1 MHTESQ
7 QQPGSSIRALGDLLQ
22 ELSPLALELWNDL
35 RTVPPIVKG
44 DGSPV
49 TMADFAIQA
58 VLVSRLREWDS
69 DANFI
74 CEESLEGL
82 TSAQRADV
90 DAIFLTSVKRMLG
103 PMSDHAVRELLR
115 TPAVKGNRWWVIDPI
130 DGTAGFVAG
139 SHFSICVACVEDD
152 RATMSAVAC
161 PRLSAGAGSEPSLNG
176 PGSTVIAERGK
187 GAWVS
192 RGHQWHRL
200 NVRSAWQQP
209 LRWARSMNRRK
220 QPMKAQPIVD
230 SLGVSVESIPIDSQC
245 KYALLAL
252 DRADLALRLPRQGLP
267 EHSWDHLAGALAA
280 QEAGVTVTD
289 ICGSP
294 LNASHGALLQGNQ
307 GILCAAPELH
317 GRLLELLAPFV
328 LESPST

>member
-1 MHTESQ
+1 MHTEPQ
-7 QQPGSSIRALGDLLQ
+7 EQPGSSIRALGDLLQ
-22 ELSPLALELWNDL
+22 DLSPLALELWNDL

-58 VLVSRLREWDS
+58 VVVSRLRDWDPS
-69 DANFI
+69 ASFI
-74 CEESLEGL
+74 CEESMEGL
-82 TSAQRADV
+82 TGAQRADV
-90 DAIFLTSVKRMLG
+90 AALFLKTVKRMLG
-103 PMSDHAVRELLR
+103 PMSDHSALELLR
-115 TPAVKGNRWWVIDPI
+115 TPPVKGDNWWVIDPI

-139 SHFSICVACVEDD
+139 SHFSICVARVEHD

-161 PRLSAGAGSEPSLNG
+161 PRLPPGGGSAPSLNG

-192 RGHQWHRL
+192 RGNEWHRL
-200 NVRSAWQQP
+200 NIRSAWQQP

-230 SLGVSVESIPIDSQC
+230 SLGVPVESIPIDSQC

-252 DRADLALRLPRQGLP
+252 DRADLTLRLPRQGLP
-267 EHSWDHLAGALAA
+267 EHAWDHLAGALAA
-280 QEAGVTVTD
+280 QEAGATVTD
-289 ICGSP
+289 ICGTP

-328 LESPST
+328 LESP